1 MRKTLIFLSLIYS
14 NGLLSQFITIQDDLL
29 KKPIENVTLRFEA
42 TGVVSN
48 SNGIANI
55 SKFRPDDIIEISHVS
70 YQTKKIRKK
79 NIRKKIYLTQKE
91 NTLPMVFLIEEMK

>member
-1 MRKTLIFLSLIYS
+1 MRKALVFLSLIYS

-70 YQTKKIRKK
+70 YQTRKIRKK
-79 NIRKKIYLTQKE
+79 YSKKI
-91 NTLPMVFLIEEMK
+91 I